1 MEPFAVEQV
10 TRGVGRIFRVRRN
23 VAIHDRRLE
32 RSIRDHGEWMEERS
46 RTLHGRLTEIDNDH
60 ESRGVFRSGMRL
72 ASRRDAKAEAL
83 RELRT
88 HRGALTDLRED
99 VLDEE
104 TILERIYRRVR
115 NRPVP
120 EVGVPSVEAEVE
132 AAWRT
137 PEIDPS
143 GSPILQIP
151 E

>member
-1 MEPFAVEQV
+1 
-10 TRGVGRIFRVRRN
+10 
-23 VAIHDRRLE
+23 
-32 RSIRDHGEWMEERS
+32 MEERS

>member
-1 MEPFAVEQV
+1 MEPFSVEQV
-10 TRGVGRIFRVRRN
+10 TRGIGRLFRVRRN
-23 VAIHDRRLE
+23 VAIRDRRLE
-32 RSIRDHGEWMEERS
+32 RSIRDHGEWMEERG
-46 RTLHGRLTEIDNDH
+46 RTLHRRLTEIDNDH
-60 ESRGVFRSGMRL
+60 ESRGLFRSGMRL

-88 HRGALTDLRED
+88 HRIALADLRED

-104 TILERIYRRVR
+104 TVLERIYRRMR

-120 EVGVPSVEAEVE
+120 EVGVPSAEVEAE

-143 GSPILQIP
+143 GSPILEIP
-151 E
+151 D